1 MDRSREQSR
10 REKAEKDMTG
20 GQRVIEN
27 RQTDRGLD
35 LQKGNKIRVN
45 TDPRT

>member
-1 MDRSREQSR
+1 MV
-10 REKAEKDMTG
+10 REKQTDRGRVEVGSRIGKEKDGLG

-35 LQKGNKIRVN
+35 LQKRQ
-45 TDPRT
+45 